1 MEERILMKWFQN
13 PFSNHSRW
21 QLKRAWWQLVAPG
34 LIKENREWAQ
44 MVDRRWDDLEKR
56 DEEIDELKKEVH
68 ENRYFWSRMQDGY
81 WHIHIGDGVSSVS
94 RIDEKFIKWYETW
107 ITPVQEEFVF
117 EYERPEL
124 AREYEKRIQTYEEE
138 YDERYY

>member
-56 DEEIDELKKEVH
+56 GRR
-68 ENRYFWSRMQDGY
+68 N
-81 WHIHIGDGVSSVS
+81 
-94 RIDEKFIKWYETW
+94 
-107 ITPVQEEFVF
+107 
-117 EYERPEL
+117 
-124 AREYEKRIQTYEEE
+124 
-138 YDERYY
+138 